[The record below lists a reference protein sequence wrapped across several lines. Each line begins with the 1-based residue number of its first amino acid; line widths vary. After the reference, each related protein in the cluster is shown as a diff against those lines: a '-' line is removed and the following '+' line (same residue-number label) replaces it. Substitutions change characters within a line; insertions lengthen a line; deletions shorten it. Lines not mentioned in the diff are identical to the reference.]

1 MSIHKIIHAG
11 IEMKKSVIRKIAE
24 EAIRSDEGVLGKLFM
39 NGGSQAIRIPA
50 EMRFAGEQV
59 RISYNKEFEAVV
71 ITKITREELKQQFI
85 RELREASEE
94 EKAELSKLR
103 YVKRYREPR
112 LHPAIEKLLE
122 ESD

>member
-1 MSIHKIIHAG
+1 M
-11 IEMKKSVIRKIAE
+11 EMKKSVIRKIAE

-85 RELREASEE
+85 RELREASDA
-94 EKAELSKLR
+94 EKAELSKLK